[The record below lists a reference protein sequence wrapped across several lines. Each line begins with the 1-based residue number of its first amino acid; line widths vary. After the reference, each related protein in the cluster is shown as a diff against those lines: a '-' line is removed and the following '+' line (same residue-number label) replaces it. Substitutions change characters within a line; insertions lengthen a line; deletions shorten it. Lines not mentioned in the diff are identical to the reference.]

1 MGVKK
6 FFLLFVMTSCVI
18 FLFTGCIKPA
28 SSITVTIDSPA
39 SITVG
44 STANF
49 SVKLS
54 SSKMGGIGN
63 LFAKDPVISKVTWKF
78 THTTDTSKNFQFTSA
93 SATTTYV
100 FASPNTFNTG
110 TFVLSVTAEDKD
122 GNAYSSK
129 ATNNKS
135 VEIKHSIP
143 AYTLQPR
150 NIGDQDISL
159 SDLKKNQTV
168 KFVMTSLSSQG
179 ISASQ
184 IQNYQVRWALAAW
197 NASTSTYD
205 EISSLVQDY
214 RTFATS
220 NTYQVSIPGKGKYAL
235 NIYIKDIFGNV
246 TAFLKAKTFEV
257 LFAIPEAP
265 QLLEHRWTE
274 DGKKYRMVFS
284 SSADAYYYEIYRQA
298 VTVSGERIQ
307 TSSIEEFIGRAFV
320 TRSENVVF
328 EDPRPVKGWVV
339 YSVYAI
345 DGGGTSVGTEFSINV
360 ANRAPEKVKLIAP
373 IGFITS
379 VPDPIS
385 GVWAYWTEGEDV
397 DPGDTVTYQVYVKE
411 SSNFVLVN
419 TVTTKSASL
428 NYQFTN
434 GVIYSIRVDSTDGVN
449 TTTGDVNS
457 FWIKDGIVQP
467 PVIEEVNINYLPDHY
482 YRPIRIT
489 FTHENPYGAL
499 AGILTRYV
507 IQFSKYSSF
516 PPIYT
521 FEREV
526 WEPGTYNFE
535 LPVSYAPAGEP
546 LYARVKAVVS
556 SNRVIFQSNWSNVF
570 LVKK

>member
-1 MGVKK
+1 VKR
-6 FFLLFVMTSCVI
+6 FFLLFAMTSFVI
-18 FLFTGCIKPA
+18 LLFTGCINPA
-28 SSITVTIDSPA
+28 SNITVTIDSPA

-63 LFAKDPVISKVTWKF
+63 LFSKDPVITKVTWNF
-78 THTTDTSKNFQFTSA
+78 THTTDTSKSFLFTSQ

-100 FASPNTFNTG
+100 FAAPNAFNTG
-110 TFVLSVTAEDKD
+110 TFMLSVTAEDKD

-129 ATNNKS
+129 AVNNVP
-135 VEIKHSIP
+135 VEIKHSVP
-143 AYTLQPR
+143 VYTLQSR
-150 NIGDQDISL
+150 NTGDQEIPL

-168 KFVMTSLSSQG
+168 KFVMTGLSSQG

-197 NASTSTYD
+197 NATTSAYE
-205 EISSLVQDY
+205 EITALIQDY
-214 RTFATS
+214 RTYATS
-220 NTYQVSIPGKGKYAL
+220 NYYQVSIPNKGKFAL
-235 NIYIKDIFGNV
+235 NFYIKDVFGNV
-246 TAFLKAKTFEV
+246 TTFLKAKVFEV
-257 LFAIPEAP
+257 LFAIPEIP
-265 QLLEHRWTE
+265 QLLDHRWTE

-284 SSADAYYYEIYRQA
+284 SSPDAYYYEIYRQA
-298 VTVSGERIQ
+298 VSTTGERIN
-307 TSSIEEFIGRAFV
+307 TSSVEEFVGRAFV
-320 TRSENVVF
+320 TGAQNVIF
-328 EDPRPVKGWVV
+328 EDPRPVKGWVI

-345 DGGGTSVGTEFSINV
+345 DGGGTSVGTEFSLNV

-373 IGFITS
+373 IGLISS

-385 GVWAYWTEGEDV
+385 GVWAYWTEGEDI
-397 DPGDTVTYQVYVKE
+397 DQGDTVTYQVYVKE

-419 TVTTKSASL
+419 SVTTKSASL

-434 GVIYSIRVDSTDGVN
+434 GVIYSIRVDSADGVN
-449 TTTGDVNS
+449 TTTGDVYS
-457 FWIKDGIVQP
+457 FWIKDGIVQQP
-467 PVIEEVNINYLPDHY
+467 IIQEVNINYLPDHF

-499 AGILTRYV
+499 VGILTRYV

-516 PPIYT
+516 APIYT

-526 WEPGTYNFE
+526 WAPGTYNFE
-535 LPVSYAPAGEP
+535 LPVSYSPAGEP

>member
-1 MGVKK
+1 MKK

-220 NTYQVSIPGKGKYAL
+220 NTYQVS
-235 NIYIKDIFGNV
+235 
-246 TAFLKAKTFEV
+246 
-257 LFAIPEAP
+257 
-265 QLLEHRWTE
+265 
-274 DGKKYRMVFS
+274 
-284 SSADAYYYEIYRQA
+284 
-298 VTVSGERIQ
+298 
-307 TSSIEEFIGRAFV
+307 
-320 TRSENVVF
+320 
-328 EDPRPVKGWVV
+328 
-339 YSVYAI
+339 
-345 DGGGTSVGTEFSINV
+345 
-360 ANRAPEKVKLIAP
+360 
-373 IGFITS
+373 
-379 VPDPIS
+379 
-385 GVWAYWTEGEDV
+385 
-397 DPGDTVTYQVYVKE
+397 
-411 SSNFVLVN
+411 
-419 TVTTKSASL
+419 
-428 NYQFTN
+428 
-434 GVIYSIRVDSTDGVN
+434 
-449 TTTGDVNS
+449 
-457 FWIKDGIVQP
+457 
-467 PVIEEVNINYLPDHY
+467 
-482 YRPIRIT
+482 
-489 FTHENPYGAL
+489 
-499 AGILTRYV
+499 
-507 IQFSKYSSF
+507 
-516 PPIYT
+516 
-521 FEREV
+521 
-526 WEPGTYNFE
+526 
-535 LPVSYAPAGEP
+535 
-546 LYARVKAVVS
+546 
-556 SNRVIFQSNWSNVF
+556 
-570 LVKK
+570 